1 MLSLIHPVLV
11 RLVDE
16 SSVVGGPSRDAPC
29 FGLGFGAI
37 VCCDPAGAEDD
48 DEGPLDAVGGALD
61 GVGPYDLGCDVSAL
75 GCDGP
80 AFAEGALVCVGP

>member
-1 MLSLIHPVLV
+1 MTMLFKIHPVLV

-37 VCCDPAGAEDD
+37 VCCDPAGADEDD
-48 DEGPLDAVGGALD
+48 DGPLDAVGGALV
-61 GVGPYDLGCDVSAL
+61 GVGPYDF

-80 AFAEGALVCVGP
+80 DFADGVLADVGPGAFG